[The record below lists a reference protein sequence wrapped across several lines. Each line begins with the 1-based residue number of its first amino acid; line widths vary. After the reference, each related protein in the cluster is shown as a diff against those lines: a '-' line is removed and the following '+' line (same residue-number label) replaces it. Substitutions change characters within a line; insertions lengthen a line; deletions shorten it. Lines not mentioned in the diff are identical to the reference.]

1 MLLEQGNVV
10 EYGDPT
16 LVSRRYDQ
24 LNFARGTDVR
34 RGGDDDGLRRGDG
47 SAEVVD
53 AWFEDE
59 QFLDSDRRAEYL
71 VLGPRGGRAARARR
85 GSDRGFTLGTEHI
98 PQLLSADLRD
108 GVGPSGTFAAGERIE
123 LVVELELPL
132 APAATRFP
140 RGFAARG
147 AADDGR
153 ARGFASITLNG
164 GRSTTDLVT
173 LPHAV
178 RGNA

>member
-1 MLLEQGNVV
+1 MLEDIRRRGRTVLFVTHDMATVEARRDQALLLEQGNVV

-59 QFLDSDRRAEYL
+59 HGLPDSDRRAEY
-71 VLGPRGGRAARARR
+71 RAR
-85 GSDRGFTLGTEHI
+85 
-98 PQLLSADLRD
+98 
-108 GVGPSGTFAAGERIE
+108 
-123 LVVELELPL
+123 
-132 APAATRFP
+132 
-140 RGFAARG
+140 
-147 AADDGR
+147 
-153 ARGFASITLNG
+153 
-164 GRSTTDLVT
+164 STWW
-173 LPHAV
+173 
-178 RGNA
+178 